1 MFAVTQPVSQS
12 LVNCMAV
19 KTSKVSYSLAVRH
32 LVLEAP
38 AMMATIARAS
48 STPSQGTGL
57 GYKSQGALYVLP
69 QYQPRPVALIA
80 LLGLVSSQT
89 QCSLQS

>member
-19 KTSKVSYSLAVRH
+19 KTSKVSHGLAVRH

-38 AMMATIARAS
+38 AMMVIMA
-48 STPSQGTGL
+48 
-57 GYKSQGALYVLP
+57 
-69 QYQPRPVALIA
+69 
-80 LLGLVSSQT
+80 
-89 QCSLQS
+89 

>member
-19 KTSKVSYSLAVRH
+19 KMSKINHGLVARH

-38 AMMATIARAS
+38 AMVATMA
-48 STPSQGTGL
+48 
-57 GYKSQGALYVLP
+57 
-69 QYQPRPVALIA
+69 
-80 LLGLVSSQT
+80 
-89 QCSLQS
+89 